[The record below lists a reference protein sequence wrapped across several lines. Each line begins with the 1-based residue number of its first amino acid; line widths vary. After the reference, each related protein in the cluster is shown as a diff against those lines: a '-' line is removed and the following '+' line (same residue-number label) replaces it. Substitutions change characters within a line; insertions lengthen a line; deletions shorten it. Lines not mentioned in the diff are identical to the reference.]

1 MFRFSKGIFPRTV
14 VFTFR
19 LVFTDFILEQNHGI
33 TSSNLC
39 IWLTFFYWIYML
51 YNISQWYCP
60 AHRFSLRFQLESW
73 SVALWLDILNP
84 LGDTFVCVCV
94 YICILSLMIGLC
106 VYGLHVAHYASLEQ
120 VIFAIKFSFKH
131 VYIKPY

>member
-1 MFRFSKGIFPRTV
+1 MFRFLEEIFPRTV

-19 LVFTDFILEQNHGI
+19 LVFTDFILEQNHVI

-60 AHRFSLRFQLESW
+60 AHRFSLRFQLEL
-73 SVALWLDILNP
+73 V
-84 LGDTFVCVCV
+84 GCFVIRHIKPIGRHICMCV
-94 YICILSLMIGLC
+94 YI
-106 VYGLHVAHYASLEQ
+106 
-120 VIFAIKFSFKH
+120 
-131 VYIKPY
+131 YIKSYDWPLCIWLACCPLCIPRTSDFCHQVFFRTWIY

>member
-14 VFTFR
+14 VSTFR

-39 IWLTFFYWIYML
+39 IWLAFFYRIYIL

-73 SVALWLDILNP
+73 LVALWSDILNP
-84 LGDTFVCVCV
+84 LWDTFVCVYVCIYINSYDWPLCIWLV
-94 YICILSLMIGLC
+94 CCPLCIPRTSDFCHQVFFRICI
-106 VYGLHVAHYASLEQ
+106 Y
-120 VIFAIKFSFKH
+120 
-131 VYIKPY
+131 

>member
-1 MFRFSKGIFPRTV
+1 MFRFSEGIFPRTV

-94 YICILSLMIGLC
+94 C
-106 VYGLHVAHYASLEQ
+106 
-120 VIFAIKFSFKH
+120 
-131 VYIKPY
+131 VYIKSYDWPLCIWLARCPLCIPRTSDFCHQVFFRTCIY